1 MAWLCH
7 TNEKPNGREISRNT
21 ATSKMTG
28 AEGMDSADAC
38 DHLLCNAT
46 RAAPHG
52 YGGHKSGRKGRPST
66 RQGPWGDVADWQC
79 GTTSPCRGTPNT
91 RHADKPPP
99 TLSSTAVSSITTAPW
114 KATCS
119 ASGAVTLWLPTSTFA
134 TEVDMGRKNKGRS
147 EAAHLAEGRHFFFW
161 PLPLAFVCACA
172 WTSARR
178 AARDTGWMRA
188 APAQALG

>member
-46 RAAPHG
+46 CAALHG

-79 GTTSPCRGTPNT
+79 GKTSPCRGTPNT

-99 TLSSTAVSSITTAPW
+99 HLVQYRGIQHHHCTVEGHLQRLWGGHLVVAH
-114 KATCS
+114 KHLRDR
-119 ASGAVTLWLPTSTFA
+119 SGHGK
-134 TEVDMGRKNKGRS
+134 EKQR
-147 EAAHLAEGRHFFFW
+147 EE
-161 PLPLAFVCACA
+161 
-172 WTSARR
+172 
-178 AARDTGWMRA
+178 
-188 APAQALG
+188 